1 MLSFADAMAW
11 PLAEVNR
18 ASREHRKPAAGFVMK
33 RSDRRILTTHT
44 GSLPRPADL
53 VEALNAKELG
63 QSHDTRA
70 LDSRVRRAIAE
81 IVQQEAD
88 TGLDVINDGEHSKVS
103 WMAYARGRLSG
114 LEEIDSPVR
123 FRGAT
128 RDSLAF
134 PAAYEDMKVMLAGR
148 SAAIVAKRTVRPK
161 AWVCSG
167 PIAYVGQSEL
177 RADID
182 NLKAALKGVKAEEA
196 FVTAISPSNLE
207 LYYDNHYYGSAEEY
221 LTALADAMHVE
232 YKAIVDAG
240 FVLQIDDPRMAT
252 HYNRTPNASIDDCR
266 KFMALR
272 VEAVNHALRGI
283 APDRVRFHTCYSV
296 NIAPRLFD
304 FELKHFVDLMLQV
317 RAGGYAIEAANPRH
331 EHEWELWRE
340 VRLPDDKIL
349 IPGVVSHCI
358 HLVEHPELVAQRIVR
373 FAEVV
378 GRERVIAGTDCGFGT
393 SGAGDEV
400 HPDVAWAKL
409 RSLVEGARIAS
420 KKLWAS

>member
-1 MLSFADAMAW
+1 
-11 PLAEVNR
+11 
-18 ASREHRKPAAGFVMK
+18 MK
-33 RSDRRILTTHT
+33 QSDSRILTTHT

-63 QSHDTRA
+63 KSYDAHA
-70 LDSRVRRAIAE
+70 LTARVSRAIAE
-81 IVQQEAD
+81 IVQRQTE
-88 TGLDVINDGEHSKVS
+88 TGLDIINDGEHSKVS
-103 WMAYARGRLSG
+103 WMAYARARLSG

-134 PAAYEDMKVMLAGR
+134 AAAYEDMRVMLAAR
-148 SAAIVAKRTVRPK
+148 SSAIVAKRTVRPK

-167 PIAYVGQSEL
+167 PVAYIGEDEL
-177 RADID
+177 RTDIE
-182 NLKAALKGVKAEEA
+182 NLKLALKDSKAEEA
-196 FVTAISPSNLE
+196 FLTAISPSNLE
-207 LYYDNHYYGSAEEY
+207 LYYENHYYPSTEEY
-221 LTALADAMHVE
+221 LTALADAMRVE

-240 FVLQIDDPRMAT
+240 FVLQIDDPRLAT
-252 HYNRTPNASIDDCR
+252 HYNRTPDASIADCR

-272 VEAVNHALRGI
+272 VEALNHALRGI
-283 APDRVRFHTCYSV
+283 PQDRVRFHTCYSV
-296 NIAPRLFD
+296 NIAPRVFD
-304 FELKHFVDLMLQV
+304 FELKHFVDLMLQID
-317 RAGGYAIEAANPRH
+317 AGAYVFEAANPRH

-340 VRLPDDKIL
+340 VKLPDDKIL

-358 HLVEHPELVAQRIVR
+358 HLVEHPQLVAQRLLR
-373 FAEVV
+373 FADVV

-409 RSLVEGARIAS
+409 SALVEGAAIAS
-420 KKLWAS
+420 KKLWT

>member
-1 MLSFADAMAW
+1 M
-11 PLAEVNR
+11 
-18 ASREHRKPAAGFVMK
+18 HR
-33 RSDRRILTTHT
+33 SESRILTTHT

-63 QSHDTRA
+63 KSYDVRA
-70 LDSRVRRAIAE
+70 LKARVRGAVTE
-81 IVQQEAD
+81 IVQRQAA

-103 WMAYARGRLSG
+103 WMAYARARLSG

-134 PAAYEDMKVMLAGR
+134 PAAYEDMRVMLAAR
-148 SAAIVAKRTVRPK
+148 SSAIVAKRTVRPK

-167 PIAYVGQSEL
+167 PIAYRGEEEL
-177 RADID
+177 RADIE
-182 NLKAALKGVKAEEA
+182 NLKLALKDARAEEA

-207 LYYDNHYYGSAEEY
+207 LYYENHYYRSTEEY
-221 LTALADAMHVE
+221 LAALAEAMRVE

-240 FVLQIDDPRMAT
+240 FLLQIDDPRLAT
-252 HYNRTPNASIDDCR
+252 HYNRSPNASIDDCR

-283 APDRVRFHTCYSV
+283 SQDRVRFHTCYSV
-296 NIAPRLFD
+296 NIAPRVFD
-304 FELKHFVDLMLQV
+304 FELKHFVDLMLQIH
-317 RAGGYAIEAANPRH
+317 AGAYLFEAANPRH
-331 EHEWELWRE
+331 EHEWELWRD
-340 VRLPDDKIL
+340 VKLPDDRIL

-358 HLVEHPELVAQRIVR
+358 HLVEHPELVAQRLIR
-373 FAEVV
+373 FASVV

-409 RSLVEGARIAS
+409 QSLVEGAEIAS
-420 KKLWAS
+420 RKLWA